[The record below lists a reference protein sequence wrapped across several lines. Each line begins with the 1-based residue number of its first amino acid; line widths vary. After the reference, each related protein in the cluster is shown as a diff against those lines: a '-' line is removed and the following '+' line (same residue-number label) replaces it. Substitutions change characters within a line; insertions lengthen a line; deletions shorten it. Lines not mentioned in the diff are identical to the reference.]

1 MEINIKN
8 AETLKDY
15 QLGNLKDLDFFK
27 IFELFETIKKD
38 ETINSEVITKSYVNS
53 LFTPLL
59 SFSINYLNENE
70 EKEGVIGKSFIE
82 NLEVIYLILNKNIY
96 DLFFQRKKGSIFGS
110 KNTLNYERREEEDN
124 YLVSFI
130 EEEKEFNSE
139 MLENLV
145 LLGEKNIDE
154 NETLKEIFNFKK
166 KEIISGFRLG
176 YSIQERIINTLKS
189 NSNNNIFELP
199 NVIFYKKNKDNK
211 IYNEVDRIIT
221 VKKDTVI
228 KNFMVFSKAKF
239 QKDKNPITIKASKDE
254 TLILQN
260 DSCNFI
266 EVKTSMNYLLNNEN
280 NQIKSNY
287 FKSKTLSEISS
298 IHSGKKSEK
307 ITGIKMFNN
316 IGKFIALFK
325 NFNKH
330 FKKINF
336 IIILD
341 SYFQKRYIKSAEEFV
356 MSIPK
361 QKFDFN
367 LIFVHIDSDITY
379 ACELDKYQKIEEEL
393 QNKVME
399 MKNDSDI
406 KNKEIKL
413 LKNDSYNKRKEI
425 EQLKEDSK
433 NKDKKILD
441 LSNKMVQMQKELDKL
456 LRQNKEREIE
466 EIIRKEKYDK
476 YIDNIF
482 KENEIEIKNS
492 KYNYI
497 IGEYYK
503 DSFTTMSYLISS
515 KIQFNYLID
524 FKTFI
529 RLIYSKENLSLIND
543 IENKHFYNLK
553 KISQLNVNKLILLVD
568 FVFIL
573 NINKIMS
580 LYFKNK
586 ELTIKCAN
594 NGLYILFLL
603 FFKDKTNSI
612 NESPFLLKEN
622 ILSYEQINL
631 NKISNLY
638 NFINYYY
645 EINDSMTENNL
656 DNFPIYNPIIGI
668 NQYFFS
674 IKTTACQNDDILALL
689 CGPFL
694 DYEDL
699 TLDKY
704 GYDYKYI
711 IILSQSYDFKCD
723 ENVCNLISKFYFK
736 KEPEFILRISDNIK
750 VIFDNEGKYLTFFGE
765 SSVNNVAL
773 IDKQKGRVQFK
784 FRVKNESTTDEEK
797 YIIDVKNIIDKNI
810 KIILDK
816 IILQNKKD
824 IDILIEESFNII
836 YSYINNVYKIS
847 NIVLLNGDK
856 KDVFNKIKKMI
867 ATNKKI
873 EIKEYLLEFLN
884 KKKDSKFDLIIS
896 TNNLYLE
903 DENSAKHKFLK
914 RDKLTNIKN
923 HLKEKGIF
931 CFYLFL
937 NNMYLK
943 EKIMEKLET
952 VFDKE
957 NISIYNHKLDYIIIC
972 RNN

>member
-1 MEINIKN
+1 METN

-27 IFELFETIKKD
+27 IFELLETIKED
-38 ETINSEVITKSYVNS
+38 ETINSGVVTKSYVNS

-70 EKEGVIGKSFIE
+70 EKEGIIGKSFIE
-82 NLEVIYLILNKNIY
+82 NLEVIYLILNKDIY
-96 DLFFQRKKGSIFGS
+96 DLFFQRKNGSIFGS
-110 KNTLNYERREEEDN
+110 KNTLNYERKEEEDN

-145 LLGEKNIDE
+145 LLGEKNIDR
-154 NETLKEIFNFKK
+154 NETLKELFNFKK

-176 YSIQERIINTLKS
+176 YSIQERILNTLKS
-189 NSNNNIFELP
+189 KSNNNIFELP

-228 KNFMVFSKAKF
+228 KNFMIFSKAKI
-239 QKDKNPITIKASKDE
+239 QKDKNPIAIKASKDE
-254 TLILQN
+254 TLILQK
-260 DSCNFI
+260 DSCNFM
-266 EVKTSMNYLLNNEN
+266 EVKTSMNYLSNNEN
-280 NQIKSNY
+280 NKIKSNY

-307 ITGIKMFNN
+307 ITEIKMFNN
-316 IGKFIALFK
+316 IGKFLALFK

-330 FKKINF
+330 FKIINF
-336 IIILD
+336 IIIID
-341 SYFQKRYIKSAEEFV
+341 SYFQKKYIKLAEEFI

-367 LIFVHIDSDITY
+367 LIFVHIESDIAY
-379 ACELDKYQKIEEEL
+379 ACELDGYQKIEEEL
-393 QNKVME
+393 QNKAKE

-406 KNKEIKL
+406 KNKEIKN
-413 LKNDSYNKRKEI
+413 LKIDSENKRKEI

-433 NKDKKILD
+433 NKDKKIFD
-441 LSNKMVQMQKELDKL
+441 LSNKIDQMQKELDKL
-456 LRQNKEREIE
+456 LRQNKERELE
-466 EIIRKEKYDK
+466 ELIRKEKYDK
-476 YIDNIF
+476 YLDNILME
-482 KENEIEIKNS
+482 KEIEIKES

-503 DSFTTMSYLISS
+503 DSFITKSYLISS
-515 KIQFNYLID
+515 KMQINYLID

-529 RLIYSKENLSLIND
+529 RLEYSKENLSLIND
-543 IENKHFYNLK
+543 IKNKHFNDLK

-573 NINKIMS
+573 NINEIMN
-580 LYFKNK
+580 LYFKNN
-586 ELTIKCAN
+586 EVTIKCAN

-603 FFKDKTNSI
+603 FFKDKTNSR
-612 NESPFLLKEN
+612 NECPFLLEEN

-631 NKISNLY
+631 NKISNLN

-645 EINDSMTENNL
+645 EINDSMAENNL

-674 IKTTACQNDDILALL
+674 IKTTDCQNDDILALTCSTL
-689 CGPFL
+689 L

-699 TLDKY
+699 TLDNY
-704 GYDYKYI
+704 GYNYKYI
-711 IILSQSYDFKCD
+711 IILFQSYDFNFD
-723 ENVCNLISKFYFK
+723 ENICNIVSKFYFK
-736 KEPEFILRISDNIK
+736 KEPDLIFPIPDNQKEILD
-750 VIFDNEGKYLTFFGE
+750 DEGKYLTFFGK
-765 SSVNNVAL
+765 SSNNNVAL

-784 FRVKNESTTDEEK
+784 FRVKNISTTGKEK
-797 YIIDVKNIIDKNI
+797 YIIDIKNIIDKNI
-810 KIILDK
+810 KTILDK

-836 YSYINNVYKIS
+836 YSYINNEYNIS
-847 NIVLLNGDK
+847 NIVLLNGDSNEI
-856 KDVFNKIKKMI
+856 FHKIKTI
-867 ATNKKI
+867 ITTNEQK

-884 KKKDSKFDLIIS
+884 NKKDSKFDLIIS

-914 RDKLTNIKN
+914 KDKLINIKN

-937 NNMYLK
+937 NNKYLK

-952 VFDKE
+952 VFEKE

-972 RNN
+972 SNN